1 MATATPPAS
10 TSYQT
15 EKNLAS
21 LISGDTTSAL
31 STVDTLSSLKLLR
44 DLAKDSTNDQDVKII
59 QQVIQTETRYLRTA
73 IHALQST
80 PSLQNKFGQ
89 GLGAALSLANV
100 LREKHA
106 EKTYDSIITEAIK
119 DNGSKTGLETPEDR
133 RIRLNN
139 TTLLQPNSAK

>member
-1 MATATPPAS
+1 MATAQPPAS

-44 DLAKDSTNDQDVKII
+44 DLATDSKNPRDKASI

-73 IHALQST
+73 IHALQNV
-80 PSLQNKFGQ
+80 PALQNKFGQ

-100 LREKHA
+100 LREKHS
-106 EKTYDSIITEAIK
+106 EKTYDNIITGTLTSA
-119 DNGSKTGLETPEDR
+119 GSLTGLETPAQR
-133 RIRLNN
+133 TGRLNN
-139 TTLLQPNSAK
+139 ATLLQPRGNM

>member
-1 MATATPPAS
+1 MA
-10 TSYQT
+10 
-15 EKNLAS
+15 EN
-21 LISGDTTSAL
+21 
-31 STVDTLSSLKLLR
+31 SSNELDK
-44 DLAKDSTNDQDVKII
+44 KSI

-106 EKTYDSIITEAIK
+106 EKTYDSIITDAIK
-119 DNGSKTGLETPEDR
+119 VNGGKTGLEAPEAR
-133 RIRLNN
+133 RIRLN
-139 TTLLQPNSAK
+139 TSLLLQPTSDQ

>member
-1 MATATPPAS
+1 MATATPSAS

-15 EKNLAS
+15 ERNLAS
-21 LISGDTTSAL
+21 PISGDTTSAL

-44 DLAKDSTNDQDVKII
+44 DLAENSSNELDKKSI

-106 EKTYDSIITEAIK
+106 EKTYDSIITDAIK
-119 DNGSKTGLETPEDR
+119 VNGGKTGLEAPEAR
-133 RIRLNN
+133 RIRLN
-139 TTLLQPNSAK
+139 TSLLLQPTSDQ